1 VDDVRPYLS
10 RAEIYLCPMRDGG
23 GTRVKILDALA
34 MGKAIVSTTM
44 ACEGIDVTPGKNV
57 LFANSPREFVEQ
69 IQRLRNDATLRVNL
83 GREARKF
90 VVDHYSWPVIGR
102 NLSAIYKRL
111 TKT

>member
-1 VDDVRPYLS
+1 
-10 RAEIYLCPMRDGG
+10 
-23 GTRVKILDALA
+23 
-34 MGKAIVSTTM
+34 M

-57 LFANSPREFVEQ
+57 LFADSPREFVEQ

-90 VVDHYSWPVIGR
+90 VVDHYSWPVIGQ

-111 TKT
+111 TRT